1 MSEIDTS
8 IRQDMP
14 DRRGA
19 MLNGVLRLVAIGAM
33 ALIAS
38 PSQQPEDH
46 RVALG
51 NAVSATQSQPAR

>member
-1 MSEIDTS
+1 
-8 IRQDMP
+8 
-14 DRRGA
+14 

-38 PSQQPEDH
+38 TLLSNP
-46 RVALG
+46 RITGLLWG